1 MTGKDLK
8 DQKMIHA
15 KPDYK
20 NWVPEGMVR
29 GAYAGSAGCFA
40 LSALC
45 AGQDFIRNKK
55 LKPVVC
61 GGLFL
66 AGAGAGASAFW
77 LHCLHRAFACDGKR
91 QMARQI
97 IEGTAEYVMIPD
109 GGTGLDVGCGSGAL
123 TIACARRNPKASM
136 VGCDIWSGAYKAVF
150 TQKLCEDNAK
160 AEDVHNVRFEEG
172 NAIQLPFADGSFDA
186 VTSNYVY
193 HNIFGH
199 DKQKLLMETL
209 RVLKKGGTFAIHD
222 LMSRARY
229 GDMDSFVRKL
239 KEEGY
244 EDVRLIDTTDGTFMN
259 RREAAWLG
267 LGGSTLL
274 VGRK

>member
-55 LKPVVC
+55 LKSVVC

-77 LHCLHRAFACDGKR
+77 LHCLHRAFAYDGKR

-97 IEGTAEYVMIPD
+97 IEGTAEYVTIPD
-109 GGTGLDVGCGSGAL
+109 IFEVLRGNGSDQDLFDVFHFYCHFIS
-123 TIACARRNPKASM
+123 
-136 VGCDIWSGAYKAVF
+136 
-150 TQKLCEDNAK
+150 
-160 AEDVHNVRFEEG
+160 
-172 NAIQLPFADGSFDA
+172 
-186 VTSNYVY
+186 
-193 HNIFGH
+193 
-199 DKQKLLMETL
+199 
-209 RVLKKGGTFAIHD
+209 
-222 LMSRARY
+222 
-229 GDMDSFVRKL
+229 
-239 KEEGY
+239 
-244 EDVRLIDTTDGTFMN
+244 LIPELSPD
-259 RREAAWLG
+259 
-267 LGGSTLL
+267 
-274 VGRK
+274 